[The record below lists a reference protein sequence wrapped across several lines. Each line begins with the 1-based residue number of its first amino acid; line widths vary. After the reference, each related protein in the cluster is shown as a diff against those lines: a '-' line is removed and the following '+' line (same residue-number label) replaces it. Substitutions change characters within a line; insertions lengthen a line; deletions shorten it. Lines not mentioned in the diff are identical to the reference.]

1 MCDGFTGRRRS
12 TTCAHVEVFSE
23 KKSIEV
29 YHFRAQEDGR
39 TPTALCRA
47 AMLLE
52 MTCSPRAGRGSR
64 RKAPSFGGIWHHLA
78 PVERLSG
85 GCDRCHHG
93 AKRSGAQDFEAS
105 EAPATSARRHAA
117 HVAPKASPAA
127 SRSHQRVAMLEPRAA
142 EPGTSSGPGRAPTAL
157 HGGEPWPCLGH
168 DELVIA
174 CLLSQSI
181 ESEWHGLNG

>member
-1 MCDGFTGRRRS
+1 MQAVLPIASWRQAWCISLCDGFTGRRRS

-52 MTCSPRAGRGSR
+52 MTCSPRAGRESR

-105 EAPATSARRHAA
+105 EAPATSALDAMQPTWRLRPPRPPLAATRGSRCSSRVLLSLALPAVQAGRR
-117 HVAPKASPAA
+117 PLFMEAS
-127 SRSHQRVAMLEPRAA
+127 
-142 EPGTSSGPGRAPTAL
+142 
-157 HGGEPWPCLGH
+157 LGH
-168 DELVIA
+168 ALA
-174 CLLSQSI
+174 MMSLS
-181 ESEWHGLNG
+181 